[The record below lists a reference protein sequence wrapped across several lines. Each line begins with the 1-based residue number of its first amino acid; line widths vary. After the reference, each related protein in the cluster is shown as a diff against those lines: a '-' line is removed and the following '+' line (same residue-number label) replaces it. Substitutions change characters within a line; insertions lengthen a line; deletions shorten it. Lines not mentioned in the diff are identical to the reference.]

1 MITYI
6 LMKILEAS
14 PERYDRGIFFLT
26 HGRLDKVCDSLASMI
41 NKGDMVLD
49 IGCGTGALSLR
60 AARMGARVRGIDIN
74 PRMLEVARI
83 RAEKANLS
91 EHVEFLEMGVAEL
104 GTEESLSFDVVMS
117 VLCFSELKE
126 DEISF
131 ALREARRILKPGGLL
146 LIADEVKPRRIYA
159 RLIGGLFRLFLKA
172 LVLLIYRSTTGTL
185 KEFPDKVRKSGFQIE
200 SLKMNNAQNFIEL
213 VARKQESEG

>member
-6 LMKILEAS
+6 LMKIFEAS

-26 HGRLDKVCDSLASMI
+26 HGRLDKVYDSLASII
-41 NKGDMVLD
+41 NKGDKVLD

-60 AARMGARVRGIDIN
+60 AARKGARVRGIDIN

-83 RAEKANLS
+83 RAEKANLL

-104 GTEESLSFDVVMS
+104 GTEESLNFDVVMS
-117 VLCFSELKE
+117 GLCFSELIE

-131 ALREARRILKPGGLL
+131 ALREAKRILKSGGLL
-146 LIADEVKPRRIYA
+146 LIADEVKPRRICA
-159 RLIGGLFRLFLKA
+159 RLISEVFGFFLKA
-172 LVLLIYRSTTGTL
+172 LVLLIYRSTTGAL

-213 VARKQESEG
+213 VARKEESDR

>member
-1 MITYI
+1 
-6 LMKILEAS
+6 
-14 PERYDRGIFFLT
+14 
-26 HGRLDKVCDSLASMI
+26 MI